1 MPPIVS
7 TRGSAIMDG
16 SILVVDNNAAIRDL
30 LAANLGHAGYRV
42 ACAADVRE
50 AETLVRGG
58 RPDLAVLEL
67 VLPGTPGLTFARQ
80 LRSDQRTVGICIIAI
95 SARAEESDRVAALEA
110 GADDFVSK
118 PFSTREL
125 LARIKAVMRRRSPQL
140 ADEVVLID
148 GLRLDPAAHHVSADE
163 QDIEVWTT
171 EFRLLHFFM
180 THPGR
185 VFSRSKLLDEVWGD
199 RIFVEER
206 TVDVHIR
213 RLRQA
218 LAASGRSPLIE
229 TVRGVGYRFRRAAL
243 THTAS
248 SAVPDRAALR
258 SLPVSPTAAGAI

>member
-1 MPPIVS
+1 
-7 TRGSAIMDG
+7 MDG

-42 ACAADVRE
+42 TCAADVRE
-50 AETLVRGG
+50 AETVVRGG

-80 LRSDQRTVGICIIAI
+80 LRGDQRTAGISIIAI
-95 SARAEESDRVAALEA
+95 SARATEPDRVAALEA
-110 GADDFVSK
+110 GADDFVQK

-140 ADEVVLID
+140 ADEVVQID
-148 GLRLDPAAHHVSADE
+148 GLRLDPAAHRVSVDE
-163 QDIEVWTT
+163 QDVEVWTT

-180 THPGR
+180 THAGR

-218 LAASGRSPLIE
+218 LESCGRSALIE
-229 TVRGVGYRFRRAAL
+229 TVRGVGYRFRSPTLQHATSAA
-243 THTAS
+243 S
-248 SAVPDRAALR
+248 DRASLR
-258 SLPVSPTAAGAI
+258 ATPAAAPAGAI